1 MRILLKRLPDKK
13 SLSLVATDICSLSL
27 ISLDFSKYFKVSPK
41 FCLRI
46 SISFQSFH
54 CSNFLFHSKKNV
66 DDLHEYFIL
75 YSHKR
80 IYSCLFMYNFAC
92 LIYDTMIHL
101 PIFNIKVSQFYWS
114 VFPHVRVFIKE
125 LSTNITSYH
134 HVITT
139 ITVRLAFFSLLQF
152 FTMIAS

>member
-80 IYSCLFMYNFAC
+80 IYSWLFMYNFAC
-92 LIYDTMIHL
+92 LIYDTMIQWY
-101 PIFNIKVSQFYWS
+101 IYQFLIS
-114 VFPHVRVFIKE
+114 KFPNTIEVYFPMLE
-125 LSTNITSYH
+125 FLSKNCQPTSHHIITS
-134 HVITT
+134 
-139 ITVRLAFFSLLQF
+139 SLQLQ
-152 FTMIAS
+152 